1 MTVTLLI
8 LNAIAL
14 FLSFGLLMLNHSKG
28 KIKPM
33 AIAGMGIIFNL
44 SAVCLL
50 LNKLATTY

>member
-1 MTVTLLI
+1 MTFTLLI

-14 FLSFGLLMLNHSKG
+14 FLSCGLLMLNHSKG

-33 AIAGMGIIFNL
+33 AIAGMGIMLNL